1 MANKTVACAVCEIH
15 AESVFKIDGMDCREE
30 VAILER
36 RLKPLPGLED
46 MVPDLV
52 GQRLRVRYDAA
63 KLSTA
68 AIVEAVA
75 QTGMR
80 AWLEH
85 EAPVGH
91 TAAATARQALV
102 IASGAA
108 LAVGL
113 LFEFLDL
120 PLLFVRGTFL
130 ISILTGG
137 IYTARRAWA
146 ATRVMSLDIN
156 VLMLVAVAG
165 AMIIGEWSEGATVTF
180 LFAFAQILEAR
191 SMDRARNAIRAL
203 MDLTPPEAVVRRGG
217 QETRVRVDDV
227 RVAEILLVKPGEK
240 IPLDGVVVSGTSP
253 VNQAPITGESLPVEK
268 SAGDDVF
275 AGTINGYG
283 ALDIRV
289 THLRQDTTLARIIA
303 LVELAQ
309 SQRAPSQAFVERFA
323 RYYTPAVIALAI
335 GLSIVPPFVLG
346 EPFGTWF
353 YRALVLLVISCP
365 CALVISTP
373 VSVVSAIATAARRGV
388 LIKGGVHLERIGAIQ
403 CVAFD
408 KTGTLTKGVP
418 HVVDVIP
425 LNETA
430 IDEILE
436 IAAGLEA
443 RSEHPVGRAILAR
456 AVESGIVL
464 PASAEFQ
471 SIPGRGAEAMVAG
484 HPALIGNHR
493 LIEERGLCNAA
504 IHSKLDSLAASGR
517 TAVLVAR
524 EGRPLGIIALA
535 DRTRESARD
544 AIELLRHH
552 GVQRVVMLTG
562 DNQASAEALA
572 REVGVDETHAELLPH
587 DKVAAVHK
595 LKEMYGTVAMVG
607 DGVNDAPA
615 LAAADVGIAMGAA
628 GTDAALETADI
639 ALMADELL
647 KIPFAVRLGR
657 ATLRNI
663 QMNVALSLGLKAIFL
678 AMAVTGSATLW
689 MAVMADMGASL
700 LVIANGMRLLRAD

>member
-1 MANKTVACAVCEIH
+1 LASKQVACVVCEIH

-63 KLSTA
+63 RLSTT

-85 EAPVGH
+85 EVPVGH
-91 TAAATARQALV
+91 SAVATARQALV

-108 LAVGL
+108 LAAGM
-113 LFEFLDL
+113 LFEYREL
-120 PLLFVRGTFL
+120 PLVLVRSTYL

-156 VLMLVAVAG
+156 VLMLLAVIG
-165 AMIIGEWSEGATVTF
+165 AMLIGEWSEGATVTF
-180 LFAFAQILEAR
+180 LFALAQILEAR
-191 SMDRARNAIRAL
+191 SMDRARHAIRAL
-203 MDLTPPEAVVRRGG
+203 MDLSPPEAVVRRGG
-217 QETRVRVDDV
+217 QEARARVDDV
-227 RVAEILLVKPGEK
+227 RVDEILLVKPGEK
-240 IPLDGVVVSGTSP
+240 IPLDGIVVSGTSP

-289 THLRQDTTLARIIA
+289 THLRQDTTLARIVA

-323 RYYTPAVIALAI
+323 RYYTPAIIALAI
-335 GLSIVPPFVLG
+335 GLSIVPPFMLG
-346 EPFGTWF
+346 QPFGTWF

-373 VSVVSAIATAARRGV
+373 VAVVSAIATAARRGV
-388 LIKGGVHLERIGAIQ
+388 LIKGGVHLERMGSIR

-456 AVESGIVL
+456 AVESGIAL
-464 PASAEFQ
+464 PASVEFQ
-471 SIPGRGAEAMVAG
+471 SIPGRGAEAVVGG

-504 IHSKLDSLAASGR
+504 IHSTLDALAASGR

-544 AIELLRHH
+544 AIEMLRRQ
-552 GVQRVVMLTG
+552 GVRRVVMLTG
-562 DNQASAEALA
+562 DNQASAQALA
-572 REVGVDETHAELLPH
+572 REIGVDETRAELLPH
-587 DKVAAVHK
+587 DKVAVVHE
-595 LKEMYGTVAMVG
+595 LKKTYGTVAMVG

-647 KIPFAVRLGR
+647 KIPFAIRLGR

-663 QMNVALSLGLKAIFL
+663 QVNVTLSLGLKAVFL
-678 AMAVTGSATLW
+678 ALAVVGSATLW